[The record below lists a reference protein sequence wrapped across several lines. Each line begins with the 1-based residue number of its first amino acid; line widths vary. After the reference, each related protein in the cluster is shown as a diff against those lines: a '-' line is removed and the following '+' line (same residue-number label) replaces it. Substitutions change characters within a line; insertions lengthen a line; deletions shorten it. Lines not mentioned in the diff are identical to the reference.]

1 MKISIITATLNSAR
15 TVRDTITS
23 ISNQKYSD
31 IEHLII
37 DGQSSDETI
46 NIVKKNSSKRTRIY
60 VEKDEGLYHAM
71 NKGIDLAKG
80 DIIGILNSDDFYA
93 NKNVLKIVKNIFE
106 NNPSIDAC
114 YADLVYTDQFN
125 TFKNIRYWKSSK
137 FIPGSFSKG
146 WCPPHTTFFAR
157 RSVYKI
163 FGNFN
168 LDYSLASDNE
178 IMMRFLE
185 VHKIKSLHIP
195 EVWVKMRS
203 GGTTNKNLKNIFLQN
218 LEILSALRK
227 NGLSSNPLRFF
238 FYKIIL
244 RLSQRL
250 IRINNE

>member
-1 MKISIITATLNSAR
+1 MKISIITATLNSAN
-15 TVRDTITS
+15 TVKDTITS
-23 ISNQKYSD
+23 ISSQKYSD

-46 NIVKKNSSKRTRIY
+46 NIVKKNSIENTRIY
-60 VEKDEGLYHAM
+60 IEKDEGLYHAM

-80 DIIGILNSDDFYA
+80 EIIGILNSDDFYA
-93 NKNVLKIVKNIFE
+93 NKNVLKSVKRVFK

-125 TFKNIRYWKSSK
+125 TSKNIRYWKSNK
-137 FIPGSFSKG
+137 FTLGSFSKG
-146 WCPPHTTFFAR
+146 WCPPHTTFFVR
-157 RSVYKI
+157 RSVYKA

-168 LDYSLASDNE
+168 LNYRLASDNE

-185 VHKIKSLHIP
+185 VHKIKSLYIP
-195 EVWVKMRS
+195 EVWIKMRL
-203 GGTTNKNLKNIFLQN
+203 GGATNKNFKNIYLQN
-218 LEILSALRK
+218 IEILNALRE

-244 RLSQRL
+244 RLKQRL
-250 IRINNE
+250 IRVNSE